1 MLTLKGE
8 KMIRNLCVVLITF
21 CLVSLMT
28 GCECQSYEERQNAW
42 VERGKARLMPF
53 EYIKDFNIQ
62 EDGYD
67 EHFRLICDH
76 STGVVYLK
84 YSGWRSAGLTAYLD
98 ENLNVVRCDK
108 TTK

>member
-1 MLTLKGE
+1 MFTLKGE
-8 KMIRNLCVVLITF
+8 KMIKNLCAVLITF

-28 GCECQSYEERQNAW
+28 GCESREERHIAH
-42 VERGKARLMPF
+42 VEHEKARLMPF
-53 EYIKDFNIQ
+53 EYIKDFNISKG
-62 EDGYD
+62 GYD

-84 YSGWRSAGLTAYLD
+84 YSGYRSAGLTPYLD

-108 TTK
+108 TMK

>member
-1 MLTLKGE
+1 MFTLKGE
-8 KMIRNLCVVLITF
+8 KMIKNLYAVLIAF

-28 GCECQSYEERQNAW
+28 GCESYEEQQIVR
-42 VERGKARLMPF
+42 VEHEKARLMPF

-84 YSGWRSAGLTAYLD
+84 YSGWRSAGLTPYLD

-108 TTK
+108 TMK

>member
-1 MLTLKGE
+1 
-8 KMIRNLCVVLITF
+8 MIKNLWAVLIAF
-21 CLVSLMT
+21 CLTGLMT
-28 GCECQSYEERQNAW
+28 GCEWQSQEERLHTR
-42 VERGKARLMPF
+42 VEHEKARLMPF
-53 EYIKDFNIQ
+53 EYIKDFNIR

-67 EHFRLICDH
+67 EQFRLICDH

-84 YSGWRSAGLTAYLD
+84 YSGWRSAGLTPYLD

>member
-8 KMIRNLCVVLITF
+8 KMIRNLYAVLIAF
-21 CLVSLMT
+21 CLAGLMT
-28 GCECQSYEERQNAW
+28 GCESREERHIAR
-42 VERGKARLMPF
+42 VERDRERLMPF
-53 EYIKDFNIQ
+53 EYIKDFNIAKG
-62 EDGYD
+62 GYD
-67 EHFRLICDH
+67 EQFRLICDH

-84 YSGWRSAGLTAYLD
+84 YNGWRSAGLTPYLD